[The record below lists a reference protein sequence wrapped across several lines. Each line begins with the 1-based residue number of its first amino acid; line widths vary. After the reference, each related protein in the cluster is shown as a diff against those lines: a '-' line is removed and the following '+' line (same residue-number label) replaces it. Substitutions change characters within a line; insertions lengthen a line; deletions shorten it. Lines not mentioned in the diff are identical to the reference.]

1 MQPWCRSV
9 DDELRTYLKDGGAL
23 PARLA
28 REFGDDDS
36 SLASLSNWSFTQRW
50 AWNELQRRLRVCLDQ
65 GRPLAGVLALWAA
78 TVAVGRTPPRHN
90 ANEDRDWRVL
100 AVANVL
106 MRRGY
111 SERAA
116 VHMVASE
123 INRSAEAAYS
133 ALRKIRLG
141 PMARVRKT
149 GPTFT

>member
-1 MQPWCRSV
+1 M
-9 DDELRTYLKDGGAL
+9 
-23 PARLA
+23 PA
-28 REFGDDDS
+28 S
-36 SLASLSNWSFTQRW
+36 
-50 AWNELQRRLRVCLDQ
+50 CLDQ

-116 VHMVASE
+116 VHMVAPE
-123 INRSAEAAYS
+123 INKSPEAIYS
-133 ALRKIRLG
+133 ILRKIWQR
-141 PMARVRKT
+141 PFVKKSRQT
-149 GPTFT
+149 ST

>member
-9 DDELRTYLKDGGAL
+9 DDELRTYLINGGAL

-28 REFGDDDS
+28 SEL
-36 SLASLSNWSFTQRW
+36 SLQELWNWSLSQQW
-50 AWNELQRRLRVCLDQ
+50 AWDELQRQLRACVDMEQ
-65 GRPLAGVLALWAA
+65 PPTGMLASWAA
-78 TVAVGRTPPRHN
+78 LVATGQMKPPRHK
-90 ANEDRDWRVL
+90 AHDDRDWRVL
-100 AVANVL
+100 EVVNVL

-123 INRSAEAAYS
+123 ISRSPEAVYS
-133 ALRKIRLG
+133 ILRKIRLG

-149 GPTFT
+149 GRTST